1 MQNLGIE
8 ILLDWLTWKRL
19 VQGLYVTLEVA
30 FFAIIFS
37 LLLGTILGVL
47 RTFDYRFIK
56 VSSYIYLSIIRIL
69 PTLVLLY
76 ILYYT
81 LPSLLNIEIDGILVG
96 VIAFTLWGT
105 AEMSDIVRSA
115 IISLP
120 QHQSDSALAIGLS
133 QQQAFTYILLPQAFK
148 NVIPPSINLAARII
162 MTTAFLSL
170 IGVREL
176 VRVGKEIIEAN
187 AMLNYMAPFWIY
199 GIILLLFFAMCY
211 SLSRWAKTLYD

>member
-81 LPSLLNIEIDGILVG
+81 LPSLLNIAIDGILVG

-105 AEMSDIVRSA
+105 A
-115 IISLP
+115 
-120 QHQSDSALAIGLS
+120 
-133 QQQAFTYILLPQAFK
+133 
-148 NVIPPSINLAARII
+148 
-162 MTTAFLSL
+162 
-170 IGVREL
+170 
-176 VRVGKEIIEAN
+176 
-187 AMLNYMAPFWIY
+187 
-199 GIILLLFFAMCY
+199 
-211 SLSRWAKTLYD
+211 